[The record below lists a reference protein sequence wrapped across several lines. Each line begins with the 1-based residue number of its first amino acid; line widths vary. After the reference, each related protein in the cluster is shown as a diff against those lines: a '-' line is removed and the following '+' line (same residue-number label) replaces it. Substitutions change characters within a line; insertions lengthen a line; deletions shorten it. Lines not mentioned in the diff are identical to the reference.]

1 MNQMMFLTSLFSRA
15 LTKANI
21 LSSVKTET
29 EEGTKFNGASLE
41 KYINWFLFKGGIRN

>member
-1 MNQMMFLTSLFSRA
+1 MMFLTSSFSRA

-21 LSSVKTET
+21 LTNAKTDIED
-29 EEGTKFNGASLE
+29 GNKFNNVSLD